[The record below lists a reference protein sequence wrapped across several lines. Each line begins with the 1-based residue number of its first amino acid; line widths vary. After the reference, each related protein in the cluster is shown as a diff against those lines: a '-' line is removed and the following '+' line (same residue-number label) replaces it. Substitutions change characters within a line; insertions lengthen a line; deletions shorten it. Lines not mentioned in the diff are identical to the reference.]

1 MIYTDTDRLPAYLLD
16 AIDTIEAATEAEL
29 RDRYF
34 EEIEMPWDDSG
45 DMDIEAIKASIIS
58 IRREALVI
66 GLDDLLDDLNQA
78 AIDLEEIETGI
89 RRKRIEQ
96 IAAEVIETFRAI
108 AA

>member
-1 MIYTDTDRLPAYLLD
+1 MTSEYSYLYPYAIEVD
-16 AIDTIEAATEAEL
+16 AFEVDQEAEL

-45 DMDIEAIKASIIS
+45 DMDIEATKASIIS

-66 GLDDLLDDLNQA
+66 GLDDLVDDLNQA
-78 AIDLEEIETGI
+78 AIDLEELETGI

-96 IAAEVIETFRAI
+96 IAAEVIKTFRSI